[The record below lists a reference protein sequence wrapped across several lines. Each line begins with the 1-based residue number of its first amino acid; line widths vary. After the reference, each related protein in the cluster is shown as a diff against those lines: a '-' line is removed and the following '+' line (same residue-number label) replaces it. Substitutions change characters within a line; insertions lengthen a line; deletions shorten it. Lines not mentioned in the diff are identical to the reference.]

1 MLFSQC
7 PVFNQQRLQLKMN
20 DFNQRWVQRN
30 WKIQKEFYREPLQKC
45 NSVMPENISFLK
57 DFFRFAGISGNLLFF
72 RYIIKS
78 LTQQHY
84 SLM

>member
-1 MLFSQC
+1 
-7 PVFNQQRLQLKMN
+7 
-20 DFNQRWVQRN
+20 
-30 WKIQKEFYREPLQKC
+30 
-45 NSVMPENISFLK
+45 MPENISFLK
-57 DFFRFAGISGNLLFF
+57 DLFRFDGTSGNLLFF